1 MSNIDYI
8 IPMNDYYKYNPHFL
22 TLRLI
27 NDITATSSYKNFVK
41 KQINNSITMAI
52 IKKYTDEKLFSQL
65 NARQTS
71 PSLKTS
77 SKTLSKLNARHT
89 SNSQSKTRK
98 KLSPRRNRSRRTRRA
113 VGGVGNSMNSIN
125 SALNQIKD
133 VLSFVSNTI
142 GDLNTSTS
150 PVKLSPKKISLDDR
164 RLIYLLSID
173 GQTYY
178 IKIAP
183 KEDGELSREIL
194 AKMDITDANLGSYVY
209 EARIYEELNKQMLST
224 NKSDYITKI
233 YGWGIVDLDEAKY
246 FNIEFKNKKYNLDIL
261 ENFGLFDAFDYS
273 YMITENDSNYN
284 TLESLINSGKIN
296 KKNIDK
302 VYKNGVEL
310 LQSCFNKCGF
320 VHWDFHHGN
329 ILCNPAT
336 NQVKLFDFDLSE
348 MDYVNNKGI
357 KMRSVSWKDDAYGV
371 YLDILEKKNKYNMS
385 VSDIGKYAG
394 KCYDYYRFM
403 SERPPYEKI
412 HMDMTECLG
421 EGLSKFNILK
431 CHTHLDHFNNMLCYS
446 VLKYKDKC

>member
-183 KEDGELSREIL
+183 KEDGGLSREIL

-209 EARIYEELNKQMLST
+209 EARIYEELNTQMRST

-233 YGWGIVDLDEAKY
+233 YGWGIVDLNEAKY
-246 FNIEFKNKKYNLDIL
+246 FNIEFKSKKYNLDIL
-261 ENFGLFDAFDYS
+261 GNFGLFHAYDYDYS

-348 MDYVNNKGI
+348 MDYVNNKDI

-371 YLDILEKKNKYNMS
+371 YLDILENKYNMS

-431 CHTHLDHFNNMLCYS
+431 CPKNLDNFNNMLCYS